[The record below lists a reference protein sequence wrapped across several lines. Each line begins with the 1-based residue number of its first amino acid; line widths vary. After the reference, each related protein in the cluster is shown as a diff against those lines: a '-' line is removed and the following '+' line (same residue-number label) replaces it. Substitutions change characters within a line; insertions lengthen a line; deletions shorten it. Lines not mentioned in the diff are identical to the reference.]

1 MFSRSLIAAAALV
14 LMFAPAAAPQSPQKL
29 IPRIELPA
37 DAPVEMLSA
46 DWGDSSATPRG
57 GAFIVDVRAALSF
70 RNAGQRRIRGVT
82 LAVLSQEVTPGGK
95 GSVSVPS
102 LDVAPGE
109 TFPVNINLH
118 LLRPIGAPG
127 GPSVEVRLDGVLF
140 DDLNFYG
147 PDQLHSRRMM
157 TVWELEA
164 RRDRQYFKKLLEQ
177 AGGKGLQEAVIES
190 LARQAPADAPPGM
203 QILRGRATNADPESE
218 VSYAFLHF
226 PGAPVDASNGMVRI
240 AGNEAQAPR
249 VEVINRSPRPIR
261 YLEIGW
267 IVKDKEGRE
276 FMGPSMPADVS
287 LAPGRSGH
295 VGQDASMSFNKRIS
309 IQGMTGFISS
319 VGFTDGTYWIPDR
332 NELNDPKL
340 RHVVGP
346 SPEEQRLAQLY
357 LKRGLNG
364 LIEELKKF

>member
-1 MFSRSLIAAAALV
+1 M
-14 LMFAPAAAPQSPQKL
+14 PQTPQKL
-29 IPRIELPA
+29 IPRIEIPA
-37 DAPVEMLSA
+37 EAPVEMLSA
-46 DWGDSSATPRG
+46 DWGDSNARPVG
-57 GAFIVDVRAALSF
+57 GAFSVDVRAALLF

-109 TFPVNINLH
+109 TFPININLH
-118 LLRPIGAPG
+118 LLRPISAPGAPG
-127 GPSVEVRLDGVLF
+127 GPAVEVRLDGVLF

-147 PDQLHSRRMM
+147 PDLLHSRRAM

-177 AGGKGLQEAVIES
+177 AGGKGLQDAVIES
-190 LARQAPADAPPGM
+190 LARQAQADAPPGM

-226 PGAPVDASNGMVRI
+226 PGAPVDASSGMVRI
-240 AGNEAQAPR
+240 AGNEAHAPR
-249 VEVINRSPRPIR
+249 VEVTNRSGRPIR

-267 IVKDKEGRE
+267 IVKDKDGRE
-276 FMGPSMPADVS
+276 FMGPSMPADVT
-287 LAPGRSGH
+287 LAPGRSSQ
-295 VGQDASMSFNKRIS
+295 VGEDASMSFNKRIS
-309 IQGMTGFISS
+309 IQGMTGFVSS
-319 VGFTDGTYWIPDR
+319 VGFADGSYWIPDR
-332 NELNDPKL
+332 AELNDPKL

-364 LIEELKKF
+364 LIDELKKF